1 MKKVYLSIAI
11 VVLLISVMNFHF
23 LPKILHEIL
32 GLALFT
38 ATAVH
43 LYWNRRALAST
54 NKFFLLID
62 ALLIVAIITVTAT
75 GICISN
81 HLFNGLI
88 DMHIQRNITIHQLHV
103 SIPFAMIILIGLHLG
118 HNWAGFYQRFK
129 RSFNLNIAPTVEKI
143 LVSAFCAIGIVGV
156 YMDQFFDRLLMKH
169 IFATPA
175 TQLPLG
181 IYFVLMFGML
191 ALFTAIGFFV
201 DRLIKKF

>member
-1 MKKVYLSIAI
+1 MKKFYLSIAM
-11 VVLLISVMNFHF
+11 VVLLVAVMNFHL

-32 GLALFT
+32 GLTLFA

-43 LYWNRRALAST
+43 LYWNRRALTST
-54 NKFFLLID
+54 NKFFLIID
-62 ALLIVAIITVTAT
+62 VLLIVAGIIVTAT
-75 GICISN
+75 GICISH
-81 HLFNGLI
+81 HLFKGLI

-103 SIPFAMIILIGLHLG
+103 SIPFAMLILIGLHFG

-129 RSFNLNIAPTVEKI
+129 RAFNLNIAPTVEKI
-143 LVSAFCAIGIVGV
+143 LVIAFCAIGIVGV

-181 IYFVLMFGML
+181 IYFVLVTGMI